1 MTDMFVFGHV
11 TDRWFLEL
19 NQVKRYIITCMEM
32 KCIFHKSM
40 QLIRNLLILRK
51 RQSVIIKKYIF
62 LLSHSFVYFT
72 K

>member
-32 KCIFHKSM
+32 KYIFHKSM
-40 QLIRNLLILRK
+40 QLIRNVLILRK
-51 RQSVIIKKYIF
+51 KAINYN
-62 LLSHSFVYFT
+62 LS
-72 K
+72 